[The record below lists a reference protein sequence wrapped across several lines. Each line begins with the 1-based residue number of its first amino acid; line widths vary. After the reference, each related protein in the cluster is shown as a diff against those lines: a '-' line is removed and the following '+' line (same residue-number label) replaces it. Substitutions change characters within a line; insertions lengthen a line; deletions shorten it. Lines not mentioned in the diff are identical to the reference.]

1 MAQAEP
7 ALTVS
12 ELRAITE
19 ARLALARYAARLSES
34 GQTDTIISFTMDRA
48 RHSLALVLSLAIS
61 DGIKVVDDIAAG
73 SRNGQS
79 WTP

>member
-1 MAQAEP
+1 
-7 ALTVS
+7 
-12 ELRAITE
+12 
-19 ARLALARYAARLSES
+19 
-34 GQTDTIISFTMDRA
+34 MDRA